1 MYFQVYIHIQI
12 VILMQIILVNL
23 DFSRFLERKLD
34 YKMRDC

>member
-1 MYFQVYIHIQI
+1 MYFQVYIHIQM

-34 YKMRDC
+34 YKMSDC